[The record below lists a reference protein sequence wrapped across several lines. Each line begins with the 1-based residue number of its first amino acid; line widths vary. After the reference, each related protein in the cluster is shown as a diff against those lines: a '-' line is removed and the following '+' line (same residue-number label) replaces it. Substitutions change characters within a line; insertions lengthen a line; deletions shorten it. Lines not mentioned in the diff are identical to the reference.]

1 MRGRVGRGGGG
12 RVWYAEGYL
21 KIQSCAQHLPLQY
34 TEISMLGGNNK
45 RKQYKCLII
54 IFVMTMMM
62 LVMMVISMNPN
73 KGPSSKVYI

>member
-1 MRGRVGRGGGG
+1 MGDGGYGTL
-12 RVWYAEGYL
+12 RATSKYNHVL
-21 KIQSCAQHLPLQY
+21 NICLCNTQRFQC
-34 TEISMLGGNNK
+34 LGGNNK